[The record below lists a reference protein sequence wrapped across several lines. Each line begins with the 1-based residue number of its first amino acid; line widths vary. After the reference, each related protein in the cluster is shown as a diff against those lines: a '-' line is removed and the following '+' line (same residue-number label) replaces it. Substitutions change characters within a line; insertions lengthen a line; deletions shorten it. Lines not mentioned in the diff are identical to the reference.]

1 MKRLLLTLEIWL
13 IVAVSVGGV
22 VMRLVRFAG

>member
-13 IVAVSVGGV
+13 IVAVSVSGV
-22 VMRLVRFAG
+22 VMGLAKFAG